1 MKIITVANQKGGVGK
16 STLATLLALQLKKKC
31 KVCVVDTD
39 PQQSLF
45 KSINN
50 INNILGTEVLSV
62 YKSSIEKCLETI
74 KQYNKF
80 DVAVVDTMPSTD
92 VNILDLLTNTLL
104 TVVPTGVSTLDINA
118 FLNTIKLLKA
128 IKSNYRVVFNNV
140 KNINDLNKVRDFLIT
155 KNIVDET
162 RITQAYLW
170 SRVAY
175 SRLFENNLMLED
187 TKAKEELNYLMNEL
201 VKFGK

>member
-16 STLATLLALQLKKKC
+16 STLTTLLALQLKNKC

-50 INNILGTEVLSV
+50 INNILGKEVLSV
-62 YKSSIEKCLETI
+62 YKSSIDQCLETV
-74 KQYNKF
+74 KQYDKF

-92 VNILDLLTNTLL
+92 VNILDLLTSTLL

-162 RITQAYLW
+162 HITQAYLW

>member
-16 STLATLLALQLKKKC
+16 STLTTLLALQLKNKC

-50 INNILGTEVLSV
+50 INNILGKEVLSV
-62 YKSSIEKCLETI
+62 YKSSIDQCLETV
-74 KQYNKF
+74 KQYDKF

-92 VNILDLLTNTLL
+92 VNILDLLTSTLL

-162 RITQAYLW
+162 HITQAYLW

-187 TKAKEELNYLMNEL
+187 VKAKEELNYLMNEL